1 MTANFT
7 CQTYQNEYLPAG
19 TSEMH
24 AILTVTCGGEVGE
37 TAAPASSTAARRA
50 EVVIVDVSGSMRWPR
65 TKIGAARD
73 ATAAAIDCISDGVLF
88 GVIAGDDEA
97 NQVYPPWGPLVSADP
112 NTRAEAK
119 KAARK
124 LRADGGTAIGQWLKS
139 ANAMFR
145 EAGAGISHA
154 ILLTDGEDEGE
165 SVTDLDRAIAECEG
179 RFQCDCRG
187 VGTDWRVEELRR
199 IASAL
204 LGTVDII
211 AEPES
216 MASDFTGMMLN
227 AMAKSVGDVRLRVWA
242 PKGATVAF
250 VKQVS
255 PSIEDLTAKATAFN
269 ELTCDYPTGSW
280 GRESRDYHLCVRVQ
294 PQDVGKE
301 VAAARVS
308 LVIDGEVVSTPALV
322 KATWTE
328 DEALST
334 RINREVAHYTGQ
346 AELAA
351 VIQEGI
357 AARKRGDVSE
367 ATTKLGRAAQ
377 LAVQTGNDDTMKLLL
392 NVVDVEDAETGT
404 VRLKPHVADADEM
417 TLDTR
422 STRTTRIEIAD

>member
-19 TSEMH
+19 ASEMH
-24 AILTVTCGGEVGE
+24 AIVTVTCGAEAGEQL
-37 TAAPASSTAARRA
+37 ASSPSASRA
-50 EVVIVDVSGSMRWPR
+50 EVVIVDVSGSMKFPR
-65 TKIGAARD
+65 TKIVAARD

-88 GVIAGDDEA
+88 GVIAGDDDA
-97 NQVYPPWGPLVSADP
+97 NQVYPHWGSLVPADAA
-112 NTRAEAK
+112 TRAEAK
-119 KAARK
+119 KAVSK
-124 LRADGGTAIGQWLKS
+124 LRPGGGTVIGRWLQT
-139 ANAMFR
+139 ANAMFA
-145 EAGAGISHA
+145 ESGAAIRHA

-165 SVTDLDRAIAECEG
+165 SVADLDRAITECEG
-179 RFQCDCRG
+179 NFQCDCRG
-187 VGTDWRVEELRR
+187 VGTDWRVAELRR

-216 MASDFTGMMLN
+216 MASDFSGMMLN

-242 PKGATVAF
+242 PKGATVVF

-255 PSIEDLTAKATAFN
+255 PSIEDLTAKAVPVN
-269 ELTCDYPTGSW
+269 ELTSDYPTGAW
-280 GRESRDYHLCVRVQ
+280 GEESRDYHVCVRVV

-308 LVIDGEVVSTPALV
+308 LVVDDDVASSPALV
-322 KATWTE
+322 KATWTN
-328 DEALST
+328 DHDLST

-346 AELAA
+346 AELAD

-367 ATTKLGRAAQ
+367 ATKKLGRAAQ
-377 LAVQTGNDDTMKLLL
+377 LAVETGNDQTLKLLAG
-392 NVVDVEDAETGT
+392 VVDIDDPETGT
-404 VRLKPHVADADEM
+404 VRLKRDVADADEM
-417 TLDTR
+417 ALDTR

>member
-7 CQTYQNEYLPAG
+7 CQTFQNQFLPEGA
-19 TSEMH
+19 SEMH
-24 AILTVTCGGEVGE
+24 AIVTVAGGGDAEEG
-37 TAAPASSTAARRA
+37 AAPASGASRA
-50 EVVIVDVSGSMRWPR
+50 ELVIVDVSGSMKWPR
-65 TKIGAARD
+65 TKITAARD

-88 GVIAGDDEA
+88 GVIAGDDDA
-97 NQVYPPWGPLVSADP
+97 SQVYPHWGPLVPADA

-119 KAARK
+119 KAASK
-124 LRADGGTAIGQWLKS
+124 LKAGGGTVIGQWLRS
-139 ANAMFR
+139 ANAMFA
-145 EAGAGISHA
+145 ESGAAIRHA

-165 SVTDLDRAIAECEG
+165 SAADLDRALAECEG
-179 RFQCDCRG
+179 NFQCDCRG

-211 AEPES
+211 AEPDS
-216 MASDFTGMMLN
+216 MANDFSGMMLN

-242 PKGATVAF
+242 PKGATVVF

-255 PSIEDLTAKATAFN
+255 PSIEDLTTKAVPFN
-269 ELTCDYPTGSW
+269 ELTTDYPTGSW
-280 GRESRDYHLCVRVQ
+280 GRESRDYHVCVRVL

-308 LVIDGEVVSTPALV
+308 LVVDGEVVSSPALV
-322 KATWTE
+322 KATWTN
-328 DEALST
+328 DEVLST

-346 AELAA
+346 AELAEM
-351 VIQEGI
+351 IQDGL
-357 AARKRGDVSE
+357 AARRRGDASE
-367 ATTKLGRAAQ
+367 ATKKLGRAAQ
-377 LAVQTGNDDTMKLLL
+377 LAVETGNDATMKLLTT
-392 NVVDVEDAETGT
+392 VVDVDDAETGT
-404 VRLKPHVADADEM
+404 VRLKPRVADADEM

>member
-1 MTANFT
+1 MTASFT
-7 CQTYQNEYLPAG
+7 CQTYQNQYLPAG
-19 TSEMH
+19 ASEMH
-24 AILTVTCGGEVGE
+24 AIVTVASGAAEGEESVSRSS
-37 TAAPASSTAARRA
+37 ASRA
-50 EVVIVDVSGSMRWPR
+50 ELVIVDVSGSMKWPR
-65 TKIGAARD
+65 TKIVAARD

-88 GVIAGDDEA
+88 GVIAGDDDA
-97 NQVYPPWGPLVSADP
+97 NQIYPHWGPLVAADA

-119 KAARK
+119 KAVSK
-124 LRADGGTAIGQWLKS
+124 LKAGGGTVIGQWLRT
-139 ANAMFR
+139 ANAMF
-145 EAGAGISHA
+145 AQTGADIRHA

-165 SVTDLDRAIAECEG
+165 TAADLDRAIAECDG
-179 RFQCDCRG
+179 NFQCDCRG

-199 IASAL
+199 IASGL

-216 MASDFTGMMLN
+216 MASDFSGMMLS

-255 PSIEDLTAKATAFN
+255 PAIEDLTTKAVPFN
-269 ELTCDYPTGSW
+269 ELTSDYPTGSW
-280 GRESRDYHLCVRVQ
+280 GHESRDYHVCVRVV
-294 PQDVGKE
+294 PQDVGQE

-308 LVIDGEVVSTPALV
+308 LVVDDEVVSTPALV
-322 KATWTE
+322 KATWTD

-346 AELAA
+346 AELAEM
-351 VIQEGI
+351 IQDGL
-357 AARKRGDVSE
+357 AARRRGDMSE
-367 ATTKLGRAAQ
+367 ATKKLGRATQ
-377 LAVQTGNDDTMKLLL
+377 LAAETGNDATMKLLST
-392 NVVDVEDAETGT
+392 VVDVDDAETGT
-404 VRLKPHVADADEM
+404 VRLKSQVADADEM